1 MRNGNDPALT
11 LDAFVELWQRLRVA
25 STEPGTIV
33 LVEGERDRRSV
44 QRLGLAGPVVTVHRG
59 RTLSETAQSLLH
71 MARRV
76 VILTD
81 WDTEGGHLAHRLAEF
96 LQPEHLELD
105 LETRRRTGPRPSG
118 RARPRRGALRLGP
131 SIGRK
136 RGGRDRRSARGRRR
150 TGGPTRVLAVNGGH
164 EG

>member
-105 LETRRRTGPRPSG
+105 LETRRRLARVLRGELVHVEGLYGWARRLAESEGDVIEDRLAAGEGPE
-118 RARPRRGALRLGP
+118 
-131 SIGRK
+131 
-136 RGGRDRRSARGRRR
+136 DRRASSR
-150 TGGPTRVLAVNGGH
+150 
-164 EG
+164 